1 MTANENT
8 IITIDMKDLHLIIAD
23 NLAALRKS
31 SGLTQAQVAE
41 RLSYSDKAVSRWER
55 GDTMP
60 DINVLYELC
69 AFYGITLDMLTQRG
83 GVSDK
88 GELPMRES
96 KLYRIAFNAL
106 NIAVVWLI
114 ATVLFVYRNV
124 SGIENAW
131 TLFIWAIPCSSLSLM
146 LANRRYYRKEPILY
160 FILYSI
166 LTWTLLTSVYVQFL
180 QLHFGLIYIVG
191 IPVQIALI
199 LWLIIRRT
207 K

>member
-1 MTANENT
+1 
-8 IITIDMKDLHLIIAD
+8 MKDLHLIIAD